1 MGAAAAAASVEEPAD
16 AWADVD
22 ARARLLDA
30 AEEGRAVA
38 DRGPTEDA
46 DEDEEEEE
54 AAATEVRLLDASR
67 GTPVDGPAPA
77 ADVARGLSE
86 VLLRW
91 PLAAP
96 FVAAA
101 APAAGAA
108 AAAAL
113 GRPARL
119 LLLLLLLLLMM
130 ELE

>member
-1 MGAAAAAASVEEPAD
+1 M
-16 AWADVD
+16 D

-46 DEDEEEEE
+46 EAEEEEE
-54 AAATEVRLLDASR
+54 AAAATEVRLLDAGR
-67 GTPVDGPAPA
+67 GTPVEGA
-77 ADVARGLSE
+77 AVPVRGLSE

-91 PLAAP
+91 PLAALL
-96 FVAAA
+96 VA

-119 LLLLLLLLLMM
+119 LLLLLLLPVLMM
-130 ELE
+130 ELECGCEGGVDA